1 MASEFTYTRDDG
13 HWIVDPVELET
24 LNRDYWR
31 DSFSQILVDE
41 TRQKRKSLVR
51 VWSVQVS
58 ESEWDVYYLVHLQG
72 PHPWSYAGK
81 SNGPFNTADQ
91 ALRRVYEL
99 FSSF

>member
-1 MASEFTYTRDDG
+1 MASEYTYTRDG

-41 TRQKRKSLVR
+41 TRQKRRSLVR
-51 VWSVQVS
+51 VWAVQIS
-58 ESEWDVYYLVHLQG
+58 AKEWDVHYLVHLQG

-81 SNGPFNTADQ
+81 SIGPFTSEDQ
-91 ALRRVYEL
+91 TLRRVYEL
-99 FSSF
+99 LACF

>member
-1 MASEFTYTRDDG
+1 MASEYTYTRADG

-72 PHPWSYAGK
+72 KNPWAYAGK

>member
-1 MASEFTYTRDDG
+1 MASEYTYTTRDG

-24 LNRDYWR
+24 LNVRYWR
-31 DSFSQILVDE
+31 DVFSQILVDE
-41 TRQKRKSLVR
+41 TRQKRRSLVR
-51 VWSVQVS
+51 VWAVQVS
-58 ESEWDVYYLVHLQG
+58 SNEWDVYYLVHLQG

-99 FSSF
+99 LASF